1 MPFEEND
8 DQLDA
13 GLEKARAFFQRAEEV
28 AATDN
33 FDYAIDMYLEGL
45 RRAPDALEDGHAPL
59 RRMALIRQG
68 KGGKKPSAI
77 EKLKRHGGKTP
88 LDEMLNAE
96 FLLAKDP
103 DNLAYAEAMLK
114 AAVAGGYHR
123 TGEWIAKLVFDANSA
138 SAKPSLSTY
147 LLLKDAYAEMGHFER
162 AVAACQRA
170 VELKPNDGPLLDEL
184 RNLSAQ
190 MTVARG
196 KYGEEGDFRKSVRDR
211 EKQEMLHASDSLVK
225 TIDYRA
231 RAVEEARRAYA
242 NKPNVPPVVFALVD
256 ALIGLET
263 KAAFDEA
270 MGVLKDA
277 YERTRDFAFKRRS
290 GDLLVRKLKG
300 DIRKIKNALKQDPD
314 NAELSA
320 KLAQTVQTY
329 EAAALEHFRECVENN
344 PIDLKM
350 KYEYAQCLLRNN
362 RPDEAIPLFQEA
374 QKDPRYKIAAM
385 DKTGLCF
392 FLKGWYADAIDIF
405 EQAIQACEVQDSTLA
420 KNLKY
425 NLARSYEEDGQTQ
438 KALELF
444 RKIAQLDFSFRDV
457 RDRVDRLRNMTSQ

>member
-1 MPFEEND
+1 MPFEDQD
-8 DQLDA
+8 DQVDA

-68 KGGKKPSAI
+68 KGGKKPSI
-77 EKLKRHGGKTP
+77 TDKMKHHGGKTP

-103 DNLAYAEAMLK
+103 DHLPYAEAMLK

-123 TGEWIAKLVFDANSA
+123 TADWIAKLVFDANNA
-138 SAKPSLSTY
+138 SAKPSLQTY
-147 LLLKDAYAEMGHFER
+147 LLLKDAYAEMGSYER

-170 VELKPNDGPLLDEL
+170 VELKPADGPLLDEL
-184 RNLSAQ
+184 RNLSAR

-196 KYGEEGDFRKSVRDR
+196 KYGEEGDFRRSIRDR
-211 EKQEMLHASDSLVK
+211 EKQEMLHASESLVK
-225 TIDYRA
+225 TVDYRA

-242 NKPNVPPVVFALVD
+242 NKPQVPAVVFALVD

-263 KAAFDEA
+263 KPAFDEA
-270 MGVLKDA
+270 LGILEEAWQQSK
-277 YERTRDFAFKRRS
+277 DFAFKRRS
-290 GDLLVRKLKG
+290 GELMIRKLKG
-300 DIRKIKNALKQDPD
+300 DIRKAKNAYKQDPD
-314 NAELSA
+314 NPELAA
-320 KLAQTVQTY
+320 KLQ
-329 EAAALEHFRECVENN
+329 EALELHESTALEHYRRCVENY

-350 KYEYAQCLLRNN
+350 KYEYAQCLLRNK
-362 RPDEAIPLFQEA
+362 RPDDAIALFQEA
-374 QKDPRYKIAAM
+374 QKDPRFKIAAM

-405 EQAIQACEVQDSTLA
+405 EQAIQACESQDSTLA
-420 KNLKY
+420 KDLRY
-425 NLARSYEEDGQTQ
+425 NLARSCEEDGQTA
-438 KALELF
+438 KALELY
-444 RKIAQLDFSFRDV
+444 RKIAQLDFGFKDV
-457 RDRVDRLRNMTSQ
+457 RDRVDKLRNMTQ